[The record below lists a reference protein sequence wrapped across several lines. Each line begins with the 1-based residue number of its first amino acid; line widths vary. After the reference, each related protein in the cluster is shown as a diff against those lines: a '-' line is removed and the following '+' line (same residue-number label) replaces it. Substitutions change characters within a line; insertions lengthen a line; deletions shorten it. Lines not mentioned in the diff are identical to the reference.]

1 MRILFVTDTCH
12 PHINDIYYFIC
23 KMGALLQEKGHRV
36 AVIAPSQTRHYAKN
50 RIDNIDFYGMP
61 SLPSLHYS
69 SFRISMPFSLQSKL
83 KNVIGSFNPDVI
95 HIQDHFILSKAVV
108 KLNRKLNIPLIA
120 TNHFLPSSVS
130 SFFKNK
136 IIKRGLENF
145 WWSRFSDVFNE
156 ALLVTTCTEAG
167 ARIIRPRLDADVIPI
182 SAGVDTEPFTSF
194 EKKQRIKNK
203 YGLLGKPVLL
213 YVGRLDTCNRV
224 DEIVTAVAKVVKTID
239 FCFVVAGNGNQ
250 KVALEK
256 QVKELHIEDRVMF
269 TGIVPEED
277 LCKLYS
283 MSRCFISATRTELQS
298 LATLQA
304 MAAGLPVI
312 APNADAIDN
321 LVQDKSNGYLFNA
334 GDTDTIA
341 ASITHIFSNDYL
353 HHQMAKKSLEYIRHH
368 DVRTTAASFE
378 RAYKSCYVR
387 NIIIRHHK
395 EAVVSGS

>member
-1 MRILFVTDTCH
+1 
-12 PHINDIYYFIC
+12 
-23 KMGALLQEKGHRV
+23 MGALLQEKGHRV
-36 AVIAPSQTRHYAKN
+36 AVIAPSQTRHYTKN
-50 RIDNIDFYGMP
+50 RIDNIDVYGMP

-120 TNHFLPSSVS
+120 TNHFLPASVS

-136 IIKRGLENF
+136 MIVRRLEIF
-145 WWSRFSDVFNE
+145 WWSRFSHVFNE

-182 SAGVDTEPFTSF
+182 SGGVYTEPFTSF
-194 EKKQRIKNK
+194 DKQRVKNK
-203 YGLLGKPVLL
+203 YGLPGKPVLL
-213 YVGRLDTCNRV
+213 YVGRLDTCNRTG
-224 DEIVTAVAKVVKTID
+224 EIITAVAQVINTID
-239 FCFVVAGNGNQ
+239 FCFVVVGNGSQ
-250 KVALEK
+250 KAALEK
-256 QVKELHIEDRVMF
+256 QAKELRIEDRVMF
-269 TGIVPEED
+269 TGFVPEAD
-277 LCKLYS
+277 LCQLYGL
-283 MSRCFISATRTELQS
+283 SRCFITATRTELQS
-298 LATLQA
+298 HATLQA
-304 MAAGLPVI
+304 MAVGLPII
-312 APNADAIDN
+312 APNAAAIDN
-321 LVQDKSNGYLFNA
+321 LVHNKSNGYLFNA

-353 HHQMAKKSLEYIRHH
+353 HLHMAKKSLEYIRLH
-368 DVRTTAASFE
+368 DIRTTAASFE

-395 EAVVSGS
+395 EELV

>member
-23 KMGALLQEKGHRV
+23 KMGALLQTKGHRV
-36 AVIAPSQTRHYAKN
+36 AVIAPSQTYHYTKS
-50 RIDNIDFYGMP
+50 RINNIDVYAMP
-61 SLPSLHYS
+61 SLPLPHYPNL
-69 SFRISMPFSLQSKL
+69 RVTMPFSVQSRL

-120 TNHFLPSSVS
+120 TNHFLPASVS
-130 SFFKNK
+130 SFIKNK
-136 IIKRGLENF
+136 MIKRVIENF

-156 ALLVTTCTEAG
+156 ALLVTTYTEAG

-182 SAGVDTEPFTSF
+182 SGSVYTEPFTSF

-203 YGLLGKPVLL
+203 YGLVDKPVLL
-213 YVGRLDTCNRV
+213 YVGRLDTGNHI
-224 DEIVTAVAKVVKTID
+224 DGIIEAVAKVAKTID

-250 KVALEK
+250 KAALEK

-269 TGIVPEED
+269 TGFVPEED
-277 LCKLYS
+277 LYKLYGI
-283 MSRCFISATRTELQS
+283 SRCFITATTTELHS
-298 LATLQA
+298 LAILQA

-312 APNADAIDN
+312 APNAGAVDN
-321 LVQDKSNGYLFNA
+321 FVQDKNNGYLFNP

-341 ASITHIFSNDYL
+341 ASITRIFSNDYL
-353 HHQMAKKSLEYIRHH
+353 HVHMAKKSLEYIRLH
-368 DVRTTAASFE
+368 DIRTTAASFE

-395 EAVVSGS
+395 EELVSGS